1 MGTWYKDFYLTTPL
15 GEQQMRDAL
24 TDPDYGAQN
33 RADIQQRLTEMQS
46 VPEGRCSITSAQVR
60 FLEGVLSAQ

>member
-24 TDPDYGAQN
+24 ADPDYGAQN
-33 RADIQQRLTEMQS
+33 RADIQQRLTEMQD
-46 VPEGRCSITSAQVR
+46 VPQGRCSITSTQIK